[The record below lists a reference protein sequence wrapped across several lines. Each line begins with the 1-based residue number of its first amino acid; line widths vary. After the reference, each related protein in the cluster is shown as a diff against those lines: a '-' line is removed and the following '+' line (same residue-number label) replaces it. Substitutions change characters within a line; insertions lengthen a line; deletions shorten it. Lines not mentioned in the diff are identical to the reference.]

1 MPVAEPPAEPPVA
14 GAVAPDLR
22 GPNQHG
28 QEIRLSALRGR
39 RVALVFYPW
48 AFSSICTSELAEL
61 RELTPRLA
69 ERELT
74 VLAVSCDAMFTLRAY
89 ADAERL
95 AFDLVSDWWPHGRIA
110 QAYGVFDDD
119 LGCARRGT
127 FLIDPDGVVT
137 AASVTAIGE
146 RRDLPALLLG

>member
-1 MPVAEPPAEPPVA
+1 MPVAKPPSEPPVP

-28 QEIRLSALRGR
+28 QEIRLSALRGH

-61 RELTPRLA
+61 RELMPRLA
-69 ERELT
+69 ERRLT
-74 VLAVSCDAMFTLRAY
+74 VLALSCDAMFTQRAY
-89 ADAERL
+89 ADAEGI

-110 QAYGVFDDD
+110 QAYGVFDAE